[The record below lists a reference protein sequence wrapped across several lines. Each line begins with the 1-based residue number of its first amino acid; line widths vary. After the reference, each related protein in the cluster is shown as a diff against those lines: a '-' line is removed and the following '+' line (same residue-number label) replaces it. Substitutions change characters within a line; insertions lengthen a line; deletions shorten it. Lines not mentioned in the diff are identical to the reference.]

1 MNGQTAMDELPS
13 TARLSSD
20 LCATFSEYLE
30 SAYPHSGPLSWN
42 EAAQLL
48 SAFTGVSVH
57 HIAAALG
64 WAAACEKAAVSKD
77 DLHSSLEQ
85 LMRTNGSSDAWW
97 DSPGVTMPELT
108 GAADQESSEGAGST
122 KHCGWESLASV
133 RARSHRPLPPGSTS
147 TEGPHDSKMG
157 AWSGQPSLHPT
168 LNSWGRRDSKLSGTC
183 SVPRVLPDRPQ
194 STAAS
199 MECVVATALGE
210 LDLYVEDEHEVTN
223 ETERFGMA
231 AAQHRRVG
239 NRSHSPSPVPLADK
253 QAACHPR
260 SPVAPTTTLAELD
273 RFVHRGKTAKVCKQ
287 FSPQHRMRRM
297 SSRNGCPEDAP
308 KPVGSCA
315 TAAEHFSS
323 LRRSLIAPLP
333 GSLMEGAPSQSAWAY
348 MLSMQP
354 ISPTCLS
361 ARQAEAAAMTEREE
375 EGRSRSVSLP
385 RVPGIT
391 PAAPLHSTAHPSA
404 APAPRGQYSPP
415 RKVTSAH
422 EMPRSNPQQL
432 QIGFMR
438 VSLLRRFCEYVP
450 KGAPTQVSLAVET
463 PYSVTRAFRMTEM
476 AAAAADAERDA
487 KGFFYLPRVDYDVGQ
502 GVAPLMSRKQ
512 FDVQYH
518 VFHKAAVDR
527 LNAHTLGSELEGHN
541 LNVVIRNSSFDASRA
556 VIHAAASEHF
566 NYCFWYRSLRPWGT
580 AVPARLKEEL
590 QLQYSQ
596 NGTLDAVEEVQR
608 LFTVAALSQQ
618 SAGGWV
624 YLVWTGKAFDVI
636 PFTTGAALSAA
647 T

>member
-1 MNGQTAMDELPS
+1 MSGQTAMDELPS

-210 LDLYVEDEHEVTN
+210 LDLYVEDEQCSIQFHPDRRSLRFPSEVTN

-287 FSPQHRMRRM
+287 FVQTGR
-297 SSRNGCPEDAP
+297 C
-308 KPVGSCA
+308 
-315 TAAEHFSS
+315 TF
-323 LRRSLIAPLP
+323 
-333 GSLMEGAPSQSAWAY
+333 GARCLY
-348 MLSMQP
+348 HH
-354 ISPTCLS
+354 PT
-361 ARQAEAAAMTEREE
+361 
-375 EGRSRSVSLP
+375 
-385 RVPGIT
+385 
-391 PAAPLHSTAHPSA
+391 
-404 APAPRGQYSPP
+404 
-415 RKVTSAH
+415 
-422 EMPRSNPQQL
+422 
-432 QIGFMR
+432 
-438 VSLLRRFCEYVP
+438 
-450 KGAPTQVSLAVET
+450 
-463 PYSVTRAFRMTEM
+463 
-476 AAAAADAERDA
+476 AAAAAPNA
-487 KGFFYLPRVDYDVGQ
+487 L
-502 GVAPLMSRKQ
+502 
-512 FDVQYH
+512 H
-518 VFHKAAVDR
+518 V
-527 LNAHTLGSELEGHN
+527 
-541 LNVVIRNSSFDASRA
+541 
-556 VIHAAASEHF
+556 
-566 NYCFWYRSLRPWGT
+566 
-580 AVPARLKEEL
+580 VP
-590 QLQYSQ
+590 
-596 NGTLDAVEEVQR
+596 QR
-608 LFTVAALSQQ
+608 L
-618 SAGGWV
+618 
-624 YLVWTGKAFDVI
+624 
-636 PFTTGAALSAA
+636 P
-647 T
+647 